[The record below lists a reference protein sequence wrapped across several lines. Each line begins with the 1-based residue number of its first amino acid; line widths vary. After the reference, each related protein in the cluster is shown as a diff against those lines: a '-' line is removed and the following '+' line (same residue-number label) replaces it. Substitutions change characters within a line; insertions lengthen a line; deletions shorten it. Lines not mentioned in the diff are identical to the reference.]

1 MTRTKCSIPGGLYA
15 GRAHK
20 EDDVMRRQV
29 VSGVLAVMGILAL
42 SAGAAQAGSGGKP
55 FPLTSF
61 FVCNG
66 INGDSPNQVV
76 GSIDNGVGVPPTLI
90 PGSSVDI
97 VIPGIGPLRNNVR
110 IGNGSIACAV
120 AQLFVSGFV
129 APDGTTKA
137 EILPN
142 NSGGTNNKQL
152 VCYNVS
158 VSTRNSAQSSG
169 AGHPTY
175 SIINQFF
182 PDKDTGV
189 QDNGIQFICAP
200 SGLKSP

>member
-1 MTRTKCSIPGGLYA
+1 LYA

-76 GSIDNGVGVPPTLI
+76 GSIDNGVGVH
-90 PGSSVDI
+90 
-97 VIPGIGPLRNNVR
+97 
-110 IGNGSIACAV
+110 
-120 AQLFVSGFV
+120 
-129 APDGTTKA
+129 
-137 EILPN
+137 LP
-142 NSGGTNNKQL
+142 
-152 VCYNVS
+152 
-158 VSTRNSAQSSG
+158 
-169 AGHPTY
+169 
-175 SIINQFF
+175 
-182 PDKDTGV
+182 
-189 QDNGIQFICAP
+189 
-200 SGLKSP
+200 